1 MNSIRATMI
10 ALASTAIATSAGL
23 AQDAALPRTTAPEGA
38 SVYIISPTDGA
49 TLSNPVTVRFGL
61 RGMGVGPA
69 GLDNPKTGHHHLIID
84 APLPDLDLP
93 IPADDRHVH
102 FGGGQTEVTVELT
115 PGRHT
120 LQLLLGDRN
129 HVPHTGP
136 LFSERIEITVE

>member
-1 MNSIRATMI
+1 MQPFRATLLAI
-10 ALASTAIATSAGL
+10 ASAALAASATL
-23 AQDAALPRTTAPEGA
+23 AQDSELPRTTAPEGA
-38 SVYIISPTDGA
+38 SVYIISPADGA
-49 TLSNPVTVRFGL
+49 TVSSPLTVRFGL

-102 FGGGQTEVTVELT
+102 FGGGQTEVTVELA

-129 HVPHTGP
+129 HVPHTQP
-136 LFSERIEITVE
+136 LYSQRIEITVE

>member
-1 MNSIRATMI
+1 MI